1 MTLYGGCMDQILTLN
16 EVSKYLKLSTKTL
29 QKMVKNK
36 EIPCTKIANQWRFSK
51 PMIDDWLRIKMEVI
65 PKNDLS
71 RLIEKEY
78 DYIPL
83 SRLID
88 EDSMIMNLESDNKI
102 GVLSELAQKAFD
114 NKLISDKEYLIYK
127 LIEREKL
134 ISTAIGNGI
143 ALPHLRKPSDEIINE
158 PKIVIGISGEG
169 INYDSSDGKPTH
181 IFFLILSD
189 SEVVHL
195 RILSKIASVLRNQEA
210 IIKLQQ
216 FTTKEE
222 FISFFLEIEKEN
234 FRGGNL

>member
-1 MTLYGGCMDQILTLN
+1 MDQILTLN

-29 QKMVKNK
+29 QKMIKNK
-36 EIPCTKIANQWRFSK
+36 EIPCAKIANQWRFSK
-51 PMIDDWLRIKMEVI
+51 PMVDDWLRIKMEVI

-78 DYIPL
+78 DYVPL

-88 EDSMIMNLESDNKI
+88 EDSMIMNLESYNKI

-114 NKLISDKEYLIYK
+114 NKLISDKEYLINK

-143 ALPHLRKPSDEIINE
+143 ALPHLRKPSNKIINE
-158 PKIVIGISGEG
+158 PKIVIGISSKG

-195 RILSKIASVLRNQEA
+195 RILSKIASVLRNKEA
-210 IIKLQQ
+210 IIKLKQ

-222 FISFFLEIEKEN
+222 FIRFFLEIEKEN
-234 FRGGNL
+234 FREGIYDWFI